1 MPDHIQSRTNDQ
13 HPGKGKSGF
22 GLFGWGI
29 ALVLVAVVA
38 AILLIS

>member
-22 GLFGWGI
+22 GLVGWGI
-29 ALVLVAVVA
+29 GLVLIGVVA
-38 AILLIS
+38 AILLLT